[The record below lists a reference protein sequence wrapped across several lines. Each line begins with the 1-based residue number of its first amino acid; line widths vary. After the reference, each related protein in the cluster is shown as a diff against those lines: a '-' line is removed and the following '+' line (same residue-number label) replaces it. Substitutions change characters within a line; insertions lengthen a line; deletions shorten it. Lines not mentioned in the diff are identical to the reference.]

1 MQRSAGPRIK
11 VGRQVWD
18 VAADPARCQ
27 GRVQTV
33 SGWGGKA
40 DARWH
45 VLGLLAAGAGSG
57 QCPSPAL
64 CRYRK
69 FSIAEDVDI
78 IVRCQIDGVM
88 PYKGEEQL
96 LSVKALNEFDSKTT
110 GKPALLFHIL
120 VA

>member
-1 MQRSAGPRIK
+1 MACP
-11 VGRQVWD
+11 
-18 VAADPARCQ
+18 
-27 GRVQTV
+27 
-33 SGWGGKA
+33 
-40 DARWH
+40 
-45 VLGLLAAGAGSG
+45 GLACSWNMK

-110 GKPALLFHIL
+110 GKPALLCRLLCLSCMCVMHGSCCSVHVRWL
-120 VA
+120 SSGTASTPC